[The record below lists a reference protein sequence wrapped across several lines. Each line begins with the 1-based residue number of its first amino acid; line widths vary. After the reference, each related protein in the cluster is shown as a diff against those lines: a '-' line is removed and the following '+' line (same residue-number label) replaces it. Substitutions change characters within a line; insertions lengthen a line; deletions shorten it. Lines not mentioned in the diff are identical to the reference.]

1 MKRKVTCILMLMLIL
16 VVQLG
21 VGIMSRPSLADG
33 EKDNRNE
40 NLVAGMGQA
49 LSSKGTGAEGL
60 VSGDDGSLRNIFE
73 RKPALP
79 NGEKRW
85 DFNIT
90 SGWSDMAYANGNE
103 TRLIVGSNT
112 SLASLSEL
120 EKVASR
126 DQGKIVNVVSMGGE
140 VKAAVVEIPEIAV
153 ASFVEEVKGIRLV
166 SYIEPSMKVQ
176 VQLAPNDPYWSLQWG
191 PQKIGADWAWN
202 TTTGGSSVTVAVV
215 DTGIDYTHPDLLA
228 NYVPLGY
235 DWVNNDSDPK
245 DDYGHG
251 THCAGIIAAEL
262 NNSIGVAGMAQ
273 IKIMAE
279 KVVGSDG
286 YGLVEWV
293 ANGIAHAVDQG
304 ARIISLSLGLDT
316 DSELLH
322 DAVKYAYNAGA
333 LVIASAGNDNTNMKS
348 YPAAY
353 DEVVAVAATDQSDGK
368 AWFSNFGDW
377 IELGAPG
384 VDIYSTMPTY
394 YVTLNSEGYSMNY
407 DYMSG
412 TSMACPH
419 VSGVAALIW
428 SRYPNKTRD
437 WIRSWL
443 RYTADDLGD
452 PGFDIFYGYGRV
464 NARKAIEQTPPAHEL
479 IAYEWKTPPYV
490 EPGTLGIVNA
500 TVLNFGENDE
510 TDMTVQLIANDTIV
524 DSVSP
529 GSLASR
535 NSTVVNLVWNPT
547 VEGLYNVTF
556 YALPVLG
563 ETNVENNALSKS
575 IYVGF
580 PRKAFVLHSAGNIRD
595 EAIASWQALNEEW
608 NQFGTNMIYIDYTTL
623 NKEDITYADITA
635 TGADVLI
642 ISCAY
647 DRYAG
652 WEFTDSEIEA
662 IQQYVHEGHGL
673 IATAGTLYDG
683 APNNNKLAPLF
694 GLNETTMW
702 TSTGIDLLHLVN
714 ASHPI
719 FTSIPDPLVFPQVA
733 NAVPYDGKWD
743 SNELVN
749 GKYLALGHYKEGAI
763 VTYRGLV
770 YISPWLEIIP
780 PYYQHHLQL
789 LYNAIEWSQYQK
801 PQHELVVSLEAP
813 THLQP
818 GESVLLNATVS
829 NKGLN
834 NETNIEFGLL
844 MDGSPVNFTVISEL
858 PVGASY
864 DVEYSWTPFVQ
875 KTYNVTAYSPPL
887 PGEEYT
893 SNNVATRIVSVRP
906 ITHVLFDQTH
916 STDWIYSYS
925 EWVASLNE
933 SGYIIDTHT
942 DGPITSVVL
951 NNYDVFII
959 PQACYSY
966 SPDELLAIQNFVFDG
981 GGLLVIGDD
990 YPSIYTDL
998 TGFAGIT
1005 WTYGGVSGITTHITP
1020 HPVTTG
1026 VASID
1031 FLGPIAFMNV
1041 ADVAQG
1047 LVKDSAQN
1055 VMLAV
1060 SEQQCGK
1067 VIGFADEDT
1076 LMNYGIQQA
1085 DNLRLADNM
1094 VDWLSIPIRLEH
1106 ELATSLNAPPFLA
1119 PNIQSLLNATVHNRG
1134 LSNETNV
1141 ELELL
1146 ISGSVVQSEVLS
1158 ELLSGASHTLS
1169 YSWTPLTEGEYN
1181 VTAYSVPVENETSSA
1196 NNAATKLVKVTQP
1209 LIRPQEGQYAH
1220 YALFSVNSTTG
1231 KKIPVGIWNFTYS
1244 TYISPYQILVQ
1255 MDEKIGDYA
1264 WSSWVIVNIFTRAVE
1279 QSSDGSWTGIWY
1291 PGWIE
1296 TNVTLGSAV
1305 DLLYNDATI
1314 TGSRLIL
1321 VGDRPIHCWEIQ
1333 FYYYGYLY
1341 KFWYDKASGLWTA
1354 TQLSGGSFDYM
1365 VLAGTNIPIGLVF
1378 QHDLAVMLDAPLSMQ
1393 LGENTTLNATV
1404 YNIGLNDETNVML
1417 EIAINDTLVSN
1428 ASISMLC
1435 AGQRYALSYQWTPSN
1450 TGQMNVTAYVLPTIG
1465 EGCTTDNI
1473 AVATVG
1479 VFYYT
1484 RLHAPHQWVEGG
1496 VPTGWYADDACW
1508 QYNLAFDFPFYGI
1521 NYRTIYISSN
1531 GLITFNNPD
1540 SSCDNSI
1547 DALATR
1553 MAIAPAWDD
1562 WVIWEPYDIYIWEN
1576 STCIG
1581 IRWQVRHYSSDTT
1594 ANFEAI
1600 LNSQGVIQ
1608 FNYEQNDGAVSSTA
1622 GISNGAGHI
1631 LAEDLDD
1638 LNYTQTTVFLPYPRI
1653 LIPGDIDGDGSVGL
1667 GDLVMLA
1674 LSYGSRLGDPNWN
1687 QYADIAPPWGIIDLA
1702 DLVTLA
1708 IHYGQTFHP

>member
-1 MKRKVTCILMLMLIL
+1 MVLMLIL
-16 VVQLG
+16 VFQLS

-33 EKDNRNE
+33 EKDNRTE

-60 VSGDDGSLRNIFE
+60 VSGDDGGWRNVFE
-73 RKPALP
+73 RKPGLA
-79 NGEKRW
+79 NGEKKW

-90 SGWSDMAYANGNE
+90 SGWSGLAYANGNK

-120 EKVASR
+120 EKVASGN
-126 DQGKIVNVVSMGGE
+126 QGKIVNVVSMGGE
-140 VKAAVVEIPEIAV
+140 VKAAVVEIPVIAV
-153 ASFVEEVKGIRLV
+153 ASFVEEVRGMRLV
-166 SYIEPSMKVQ
+166 SYVEPSMIVQ
-176 VQLAPNDPYWSLQWG
+176 VQLVPNDPYWNLQWG

-202 TTTGGSSVTVAVV
+202 TTTGDSSVTVAVV
-215 DTGIDYTHPDLLA
+215 DSGIDYTHPDLLA

-245 DDYGHG
+245 DDHGHG
-251 THCAGIIAAEL
+251 TACAGIIAAEL
-262 NNSIGVAGMAQ
+262 NNTIGVAGMAQ
-273 IKIMAE
+273 VKIMAE
-279 KVVGSDG
+279 KVIDSDG
-286 YGLVEWV
+286 DGLVEWM
-293 ANGIAHAVDQG
+293 ASGIVHAADQG
-304 ARIISLSLGLDT
+304 ARIISLSLGLYT

-322 DAVKYAYNAGA
+322 DAIKYAYNAGA

-353 DEVVAVAATDQSDGK
+353 DEVVAVAATDKSDGK
-368 AWFSNFGDW
+368 AGFSNFGEW

-394 YVTLNSEGYSMNY
+394 HVTLNSEGYSMNY
-407 DYMSG
+407 DYLSG

-419 VSGVAALIW
+419 VSGAAALIW

-437 WIRSWL
+437 WIRLWL

-452 PGFDIFYGYGRV
+452 PGFDAFYGYGRL

-479 IAYEWKTPPYV
+479 IAYEWRTPPYV
-490 EPGTLGIVNA
+490 EPGSLGIVNA

-510 TDMTVQLIANDTIV
+510 TDVTVQLIANNTIV
-524 DSVSP
+524 DSVAP
-529 GSLASR
+529 GSLASG
-535 NSTVVNLVWNPT
+535 NSTVTSLAWSPAA
-547 VEGLYNVTF
+547 EGLYNVTF

-563 ETNVENNALSKS
+563 ETNVENNALSKN

-580 PRKAFVLHSAGNIRD
+580 PRKAFVLHSAGNIQ
-595 EAIASWQALNEEW
+595 EKAITSWQALNGEW
-608 NQFGTNMIYIDYTTL
+608 NQFGTKMIYVDYTTL
-623 NKEDITYADITA
+623 NKEDITYADIAA

-662 IQQYVHEGHGL
+662 IKQYVHEGHGL
-673 IATAGTLYDG
+673 IATAGTLYHG
-683 APNNNKLAPLF
+683 VPNNNKLAPLF
-694 GLNETTMW
+694 GLNETTTW

-714 ASHPI
+714 SSHPI
-719 FTSIPDPLVFPQVA
+719 FTSIPNPLVFPQVTSV
-733 NAVPYDGKWD
+733 VPYDGKWD

-749 GKYLALGHYKEGAI
+749 GKYLALGHYEEGAI
-763 VTYRGLV
+763 VTCRGLV

-801 PQHELVVSLEAP
+801 PQHELAVSLKAP
-813 THLQP
+813 MHLQP

-829 NKGLN
+829 NEGLS
-834 NETNIEFGLL
+834 NETSVEFDLL
-844 MDGSPVNFTVISEL
+844 MDGSPVNFTVIPEL
-858 PVGASY
+858 PVGVSY
-864 DVEYSWTPFVQ
+864 DVEYSWTPTVQ
-875 KTYNVTAYSPPL
+875 RTYNVTAYSRPL

-893 SNNVATRIVSVRP
+893 VNNVATRIVRVRP

-916 STDWIYSYS
+916 ETDQINSYS

-942 DGPITSVVL
+942 YGPITPVVL
-951 NNYDVFII
+951 NKYDVFII
-959 PQACYSY
+959 PQAYYSY
-966 SPDELLAIQNFVFDG
+966 SPDELLAIQNFVLDG

-990 YPSIYTDL
+990 YPSIYTNV

-1005 WTYGGVSGITTHITP
+1005 WTHGGVSGITTDITP
-1020 HPVTTG
+1020 HPVTAG
-1026 VASID
+1026 VASAD
-1031 FLGPIAFMNV
+1031 LLAPYAFMNV

-1047 LVKDSAQN
+1047 LVRDIAQN
-1055 VMLAV
+1055 IMLAV
-1060 SEQQCGK
+1060 SQQQCGK

-1076 LMNYGIQQA
+1076 LMDFGIQQA

-1106 ELATSLNAPPFLA
+1106 ELATSLDAPPFLA
-1119 PNIQSLLNATVHNRG
+1119 PNDQALLNATVHNRG

-1141 ELELL
+1141 ELQLL
-1146 ISGSVVQSEVLS
+1146 TNGAVVQSEILP
-1158 ELLSGASHTLS
+1158 ELLSGATHTLS

-1181 VTAYSVPVENETSSA
+1181 VTAYTVPVENETSAA
-1196 NNAATKLVKVTQP
+1196 NNVATQLVKVTQR
-1209 LIRPQEGQYAH
+1209 LIHPQEGQYAN
-1220 YALFSVNSTTG
+1220 YILFRADPNASQTFAGV
-1231 KKIPVGIWNFTYS
+1231 WEFTYF
-1244 TYISPYQILVQ
+1244 TYVSPYQILVQ
-1255 MDEKIGDYA
+1255 TYQNVDNYPVSTWM
-1264 WSSWVIVNIFTRAVE
+1264 IVNIFTRIVE
-1279 QSSDGSWTGIWY
+1279 EDSDGSWKGMWY

-1305 DLLYNDATI
+1305 NLMYNDTTI

-1321 VGDRPIHCWEIQ
+1321 VGDHPIHCWEIQ
-1333 FYYYGYLY
+1333 FYHNGYLY
-1341 KFWYDKASGLWTA
+1341 KFWYDKASGLWIA
-1354 TQLSGGSFDYM
+1354 GQFGEEPFNQYLVLSD
-1365 VLAGTNIPIGLVF
+1365 TDIPIGLVF

-1404 YNIGLNDETNVML
+1404 YNIGLNDETNFIL
-1417 EIAINDTLVSN
+1417 EIVINDTLVSN
-1428 ASISMLC
+1428 ASIDALH
-1435 AGQRYALSYQWTPSN
+1435 AGQHYAFSYQWTPSN
-1450 TGQMNVTAYVLPTIG
+1450 TGQMNITAYVPPTSG
-1465 EGCTTDNI
+1465 EQCTTDNI

-1484 RLHAPHQWVEGG
+1484 RLHVLNQWVGGG
-1496 VPTGWYADDACW
+1496 VPTGWYGDDTCW

-1521 NYRTIYISSN
+1521 NYTTIYISSN

-1540 SSCDNSI
+1540 SSWNNSI
-1547 DALATR
+1547 DALATKR
-1553 MAIAPAWDD
+1553 AIAPAWDD
-1562 WVIWEPYDIYIWEN
+1562 WVTSKPYDIYIWEN

-1581 IRWQVRHYSSDTT
+1581 IRWHVGRYSSNST

-1600 LNSQGVIQ
+1600 LNSQGVIR
-1608 FNYEQNDGAVSSTA
+1608 FNYEQNDGAVSATA
-1622 GISNGAGHI
+1622 GISNGGGRI
-1631 LAEDLDD
+1631 LAEDLDN

-1667 GDLVMLA
+1667 GDFMTLA
-1674 LSYGSRLGDPNWN
+1674 LSYGSRPGDPNWN
-1687 QYADIAPPWGIIDLA
+1687 PNVDIDGNGRVGLIDLT
-1702 DLVTLA
+1702 LLA
-1708 IHYGQTFHP
+1708 IHYGQHNP